1 MKVFDNLR
9 KRIVQKLIQP
19 EDGYIYTG
27 LAAEGQP
34 IKFYYN
40 KERSKYLLGMR
51 TKDEDYFIPT
61 LTGWVDGRAYSDE
74 IREVDFKF
82 WIHGVL
88 DNVCDQYFDRLNN
101 LSARQLKSIRDYNK
115 QGSGEK
121 LVITKKSFC
130 DIMDALDNYWN
141 NLRVL
146 EDVLN
151 VYFESGMLSDIFDK
165 VIEALEEEMEP
176 DLDWYEEPIIMHWL
190 IGLDAGRAKE
200 AAEGIEGHSLASA
213 EELYDYLKWKQEDRV
228 RRDAIMETIEVAD
241 VNIEANCLGLS

>member
-51 TKDEDYFIPT
+51 TKDEDYLIPT

-74 IREVDFKF
+74 IQEVDFKF

-101 LSARQLKSIRDYNK
+101 LSARQLKSIRDYNR
-115 QGSGEK
+115 QESGEK

-130 DIMDALDNYWN
+130 DIMDALDGYWN
-141 NLRVL
+141 NLMAL
-146 EDVLN
+146 EEVLN
-151 VYFESGMLSDIFDK
+151 VYFENGMLVDIFYK
-165 VIEALEEEMEP
+165 VIEALEEELEP
-176 DLDWYEEPIIMHWL
+176 DSEDLFISRWL
-190 IGLDAGRAKE
+190 MEFDAGRAEK
-200 AAEGIEGHSLASA
+200 AKKGVDGHPLTTA
-213 EELYDYLKWKQEDRV
+213 EELYDYLKWKESYEVTDLDV
-228 RRDAIMETIEVAD
+228 RS
-241 VNIEANCLGLS
+241 NCLQTICN